1 MKSVRA
7 IEHFFLY
14 QKLLCNTCYCER
26 NSIALFLLNNQNN
39 IMKKK
44 LIYITGTLLVSIF
57 GFSQDTLSISKS
69 ELLQKISEKNLQ
81 IKIAEKNYQSAKA
94 DYNQS
99 RALFLPN
106 IAVSHTGISTTN
118 PLMAFGSKL
127 NQEIL
132 TASDFNPALLND
144 PAKTQNFATKFEI
157 QQPLINID
165 GIYGRQAAKT
175 KMEAF
180 QLQTE
185 RTKEYLELE
194 VFKSYMQLQL
204 AYKAVK
210 VLEKA
215 NTTGKSNLKLVQNYF
230 QQGLLQKTD
239 LLNVQVRVNEIA
251 NQLQYAKS
259 NVQNASDYLAFLLN
273 EDTKDKIYKPS
284 EALENTIAIETI
296 NVSLS
301 ENRKDIQAMN
311 KSSEAYSKMLQAS
324 KMTFLPRLNAFGS
337 YEMYDKNILGTSA
350 KGYLVGAQLSWNIFD
365 GYKSIGKYE
374 KAKAES
380 QKADVEKE
388 QYTKQSQL
396 ELNKTNRQ
404 LLDSENKVNL
414 SQLAFEQSQ
423 EAFRIRQNRFAQGLE
438 KTTDL
443 LQAETQMIQKELEQ
457 LQAVF
462 EYNFTKQY
470 LQFLTK

>member
-1 MKSVRA
+1 MKQMKFILTCA
-7 IEHFFLY
+7 IFL
-14 QKLLCNTCYCER
+14 
-26 NSIALFLLNNQNN
+26 SSFI
-39 IMKKK
+39 
-44 LIYITGTLLVSIF
+44 
-57 GFSQDTLSISKS
+57 GFSQDTLMVSKND
-69 ELLQKISEKNLQ
+69 LVQKVTDKNLQ
-81 IKIAEKNYQSAKA
+81 LKITEKSYQSAKA

-99 RALFLPN
+99 NALFLPN
-106 IAVSHTGISTTN
+106 INVSYTGISTTN

-132 TASDFNPALLND
+132 TQADFNPALLND
-144 PAKTQNFATKFEI
+144 PAKIQNFATKIEI

-165 GIYGRQAAKT
+165 GLYERQAAKA

-180 QLQTE
+180 RLQTE

-194 VFKSYMQLQL
+194 VSKAYMQLQL

-215 NTTGKSNLKLVQNYF
+215 DVTGKANLKLVENYF
-230 QQGLLQKTD
+230 KQGMLQKTD
-239 LLNVQVRVNEIA
+239 LLNVQVRVNEIN

-273 EDTKDKIYKPS
+273 EDTNGKVFKPL
-284 EALENTIAIETI
+284 EELENTISIE
-296 NVSLS
+296 SLNTEIS

-311 KSSEAYSKMLQAS
+311 KSSEAYKKMMQSSKMG
-324 KMTFLPRLNAFGS
+324 FLPKLNAFGS
-337 YEMYDKNILGTSA
+337 YELYDDKFLQTDA
-350 KGYLVGAQLSWNIFD
+350 KGYLVGAQLSWNVFD
-365 GYKSIGKYE
+365 GYKSIGKYN
-374 KAKAES
+374 KAKADF
-380 QKADVEKE
+380 QKAEVETE
-388 QYTKQSQL
+388 QYKKQSQL

-404 LLDSENKVNL
+404 LKDAENKVNL

-443 LQAETQMIQKELEQ
+443 LQSETQMIQKELEH

>member
-1 MKSVRA
+1 MKR
-7 IEHFFLY
+7 I
-14 QKLLCNTCYCER
+14 
-26 NSIALFLLNNQNN
+26 NN
-39 IMKKK
+39 I
-44 LIYITGTLLVSIF
+44 IFTGTFLFSLF

-69 ELLQKISEKNLQ
+69 DLMQKVSEKNLQ
-81 IKIAEKNYQSAKA
+81 IKIAEKTYQSAKA

-99 RALFLPN
+99 NAIFLPN
-106 IAVSHTGISTTN
+106 INVSHIGISTTN

-132 TASDFNPALLND
+132 TQADFNPTLLND
-144 PAKTQNFATKFEI
+144 PKAIQNFATKIEI
-157 QQPLINID
+157 QQPLINVD
-165 GIYGRQAAKT
+165 GWFGRQAAKA

-194 VFKSYMQLQL
+194 VSKAYMQLQL

-215 NTTGKSNLKLVQNYF
+215 NSTGKTNLKLVDNYF
-230 QQGLLQKTD
+230 KQGMLQKTD

-273 EDTKDKIYKPS
+273 EDNNSKIYKPS
-284 EALENTIAIETI
+284 EELENTISVEEI
-296 NVSLS
+296 NTSLS
-301 ENRKDIQAMN
+301 DNRKDIQAIS
-311 KSSEAYSKMLQAS
+311 KSSEAYAKMMQSSKMA
-324 KMTFLPRLNAFGS
+324 FLPRLNAFGS
-337 YEMYDKNILGTSA
+337 YELYDKNLLGTSA
-350 KGYLVGAQLSWNIFD
+350 KGYLVGAQLSWNVFD
-365 GYKSIGKYE
+365 SYKSIGKFQ
-374 KAKAES
+374 KAKVEF
-380 QKADVEKE
+380 QKADVEKD
-388 QYTKQSQL
+388 QYKKQSQL

-404 LLDSENKVNL
+404 LKDAENKVNL
-414 SQLAFEQSQ
+414 SQLALEQSQ
-423 EAFRIRQNRFAQGLE
+423 EAYRIRQNRFKQGLE

-443 LQAETQMIQKELEQ
+443 LQSETQMFQKELEH
-457 LQAVF
+457 LQSVF

>member
-1 MKSVRA
+1 
-7 IEHFFLY
+7 
-14 QKLLCNTCYCER
+14 
-26 NSIALFLLNNQNN
+26 
-39 IMKKK
+39 MKK
-44 LIYITGTLLVSIF
+44 ISYIIFTGTILSSFF
-57 GFSQDTLSISKS
+57 GFSQDTLAISKS
-69 ELLQKISEKNLQ
+69 ELSQKLSEKNLQ

-99 RALFLPN
+99 NALFLPN
-106 IAVSHTGISTTN
+106 INVSHTGISTTN

-132 TASDFNPALLND
+132 TMADFNPALLND
-144 PAKTQNFATKFEI
+144 PAKTQNYATKFEI
-157 QQPLINID
+157 QQPLINVD
-165 GIYGRQAAKT
+165 GLFERKAAKS
-175 KMEAF
+175 KMEAY

-194 VFKSYMQLQL
+194 VSKAYMQLQL
-204 AYKAVK
+204 AYRAVK

-215 NTTGKSNLKLVQNYF
+215 NATGKANLKLVDNYF
-230 QQGLLQKTD
+230 KQGMLQKTD

-273 EDTKDKIYKPS
+273 EDSNGKIYKPS
-284 EALENTIAIETI
+284 EELDNAIVIEEINT
-296 NVSLS
+296 SLS
-301 ENRKDIQAMN
+301 DNRKDIQAMS
-311 KSSEAYSKMLQAS
+311 KSSEAYAKILQSSKMA
-324 KMTFLPRLNAFGS
+324 FLPRLNAFGS
-337 YEMYDKNILGTSA
+337 YELYDQNFLGTAA
-350 KGYLVGAQLSWNIFD
+350 KGYLVGAQLSWNVFD
-365 GYKSIGKYE
+365 GYKSIGKFQ

-380 QKADVEKE
+380 QKADVEKD
-388 QYTKQSQL
+388 QYKKQSQL

-404 LLDSENKVNL
+404 LKDSENKVNL
-414 SQLAFEQSQ
+414 SKLALEQSQ
-423 EAFRIRQNRFAQGLE
+423 EAYRIRQNRFSQGLE

-443 LQAETQMIQKELEQ
+443 LQSETQMIQKELEH
-457 LQAVF
+457 LQSVF

>member
-1 MKSVRA
+1 
-7 IEHFFLY
+7 
-14 QKLLCNTCYCER
+14 
-26 NSIALFLLNNQNN
+26 
-39 IMKKK
+39 MKK
-44 LIYITGTLLVSIF
+44 ISYIIFTGTILSSF
-57 GFSQDTLSISKS
+57 FSFSQDTLAISKS
-69 ELLQKISEKNLQ
+69 ELSQKLSEKNLQ
-81 IKIAEKNYQSAKA
+81 IKIAEKTYQSAKA

-99 RALFLPN
+99 NALFLPN
-106 IAVSHTGISTTN
+106 INVSHTGISTTN

-132 TASDFNPALLND
+132 TMADFNPALLND

-157 QQPLINID
+157 QQPLINVD
-165 GIYGRQAAKT
+165 GLFERKAAKS
-175 KMEAF
+175 KMEAY

-194 VFKSYMQLQL
+194 VSKAYMQLQL
-204 AYKAVK
+204 AYRAVK

-215 NTTGKSNLKLVQNYF
+215 NTTGKANLKLVDNYF
-230 QQGLLQKTD
+230 KQGMLQKTD

-273 EDTKDKIYKPS
+273 EDSNGKIYKPS
-284 EALENTIAIETI
+284 EELDNAIVIEEINT
-296 NVSLS
+296 SLS
-301 ENRKDIQAMN
+301 DNRKDIQAMS
-311 KSSEAYSKMLQAS
+311 KSSEAYAKMLQSS
-324 KMTFLPRLNAFGS
+324 KMAFLPRLNAFGS
-337 YEMYDKNILGTSA
+337 YELYDKNFLGTAA

-365 GYKSIGKYE
+365 GYKSIGKFQ

-380 QKADVEKE
+380 QKADVEKD
-388 QYTKQSQL
+388 QYKKQSQL

-404 LLDSENKVNL
+404 LKDAENKVNL
-414 SQLAFEQSQ
+414 SQLALEQSQ
-423 EAFRIRQNRFAQGLE
+423 EAYRIRQNRFTQGLE

-443 LQAETQMIQKELEQ
+443 LQSETQMIQKELEH
-457 LQAVF
+457 LQSVF